1 MNVLSEETI
10 EKHQVFARQ
19 MSRDSLTMVKGS
31 LNLRE
36 VNTLV
41 LSPLPVSLNAADDAL
56 KLDSFAHRVATELGA
71 DFEIFDLKLNV
82 EQLQALIEKAKPYK
96 QIIIGTYNVS
106 MLKIQDKLVQELL
119 QIDEELVAVG
129 LRNPYDLEFYP
140 EVKPFVASY
149 EYSTLAV
156 DSLVSAFKGEETF
169 SGICP
174 VKIAGV

>member
-1 MNVLSEETI
+1 MFQI
-10 EKHQVFARQ
+10 
-19 MSRDSLTMVKGS
+19 
-31 LNLRE
+31 
-36 VNTLV
+36 
-41 LSPLPVSLNAADDAL
+41 
-56 KLDSFAHRVATELGA
+56 
-71 DFEIFDLKLNV
+71 
-82 EQLQALIEKAKPYK
+82 QA
-96 QIIIGTYNVS
+96 
-106 MLKIQDKLVQELL
+106 KLVQELL

-140 EVKPFVASY
+140 EVKHFVASY